1 MTVPAGEA
9 MLSSFSFRIRD
20 AVAGQSVSFRA
31 EVYAWS
37 AATTRATG
45 PALYESGTMTTAGSS
60 AFQNVNITIPGGIP
74 VVAGNQYVLFC
85 TSSKDVQTP
94 ASTQWGFLYTGS
106 TYPGGNMVYI
116 NNGTDVA
123 QWTSLSWDDSGGDL
137 AFTAMFGDPTVV
149 PTLSGWAL
157 GLMAAALAAAATFK
171 LRA

>member
-20 AVAGQSVSFRA
+20 SVAGQPVSFRA

-37 AATTRATG
+37 AATSRATG
-45 PALYESGTMTTAGSS
+45 PALYESGTMTTAGSTV
-60 AFQNVNITIPGGIP
+60 FQNVNVTIPGGVP
-74 VVAGNQYVLFC
+74 VVAGSQYVLFC
-85 TSSKDVQTP
+85 SSSKDVQTA
-94 ASTQWGFLYTGS
+94 ASTQWGYISAGS
-106 TYPGGNMVYI
+106 TYPGGDMVYI

-123 QWTSLSWDDSGGDL
+123 QWTSGSWSVTSGDL
-137 AFTAMFGDPTVV
+137 AFTATFGDPTVV

-157 GLMAAALAAAATFK
+157 GLMAAALAAAAVFK